1 MKIISLNMKRFCN
14 ENYFVVSVQPSLSW
28 HDTPTDNAEI
38 FTLAFSVDMEKV
50 NEELSFCSSYNGAT
64 RKHQMK

>member
-1 MKIISLNMKRFCN
+1 MKIFCN
-14 ENYFVVSVQPSLSW
+14 ENYSGLNVQPLLSW

-38 FTLAFSVDMEKV
+38 FTLAFSVDTEKK
-50 NEELSFCSSYNGAT
+50 NEELSFSFSYNGAT